1 MIELTKKEF
10 LSRLKKKLKGLS
22 ILETR
27 ERIGFYGEIIDDKI
41 EEGLTEEEAVAEVG
55 SIDDIAEEI
64 FSEVVVD
71 KAEPER
77 MSPWKIPLLVIGAL
91 VVWLPIYVSLVATLF
106 AVCISLWASF
116 VAASAVGIVA
126 VALGCV
132 NVFKINIIVGSATVG
147 IGLISAGLAILL
159 FLLCVL
165 LTKGSIFAVKKV
177 SLGTINC
184 FKIRRKIT

>member
-1 MIELTKKEF
+1 MTKREF

-22 ILETR
+22 MLETR

-41 EEGLTEEEAVAEVG
+41 EEGLTEEEAIAEVG

-77 MSPWKIPLLVIGAL
+77 LSPWKIALLIIGA

-177 SLGTINC
+177 SLDIINC

>member
-22 ILETR
+22 MLETR

-77 MSPWKIPLLVIGAL
+77 LSPWKIALLIIGAV

-132 NVFKINIIVGSATVG
+132 NVFKINILVGSATVG

-159 FLLCVL
+159 FLSCIL